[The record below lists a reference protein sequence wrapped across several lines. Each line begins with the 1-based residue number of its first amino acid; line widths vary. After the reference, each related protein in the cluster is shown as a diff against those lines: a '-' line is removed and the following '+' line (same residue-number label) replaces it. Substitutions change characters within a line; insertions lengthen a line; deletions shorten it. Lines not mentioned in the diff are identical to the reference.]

1 MIDSLDGKEHQ
12 KLQESM
18 WSSGLVCEA
27 DLKLLSR
34 GGGRKE
40 FETYNLCEASF
51 PSSSYFTFCI
61 SPETIPSLRPAIL
74 ILVLERGSSLG
85 AQVKTIDL
93 PELSRSEA

>member
-1 MIDSLDGKEHQ
+1 
-12 KLQESM
+12 M

-34 GGGRKE
+34 GGGREE

-61 SPETIPSLRPAIL
+61 SPETILSLRPAIL
-74 ILVLERGSSLG
+74 ILVLEMGSSLG

-93 PELSRSEA
+93 LELSRAEG